1 MTAVDVLGRVDELT
15 DGTGDSV
22 DAVMGAAIDPYRK
35 SRVKCPRCQH
45 ENPQGARTLAE
56 SKDHTVVW
64 ESGAYQLVR
73 RREAGAARRRDRHGE
88 PDEPPQR
95 IASIAAVIVE

>member
-1 MTAVDVLGRVDELT
+1 
-15 DGTGDSV
+15 
-22 DAVMGAAIDPYRK
+22 
-35 SRVKCPRCQH
+35 
-45 ENPQGARTLAE
+45 
-56 SKDHTVVW
+56 VVW

-73 RREAGAARRRDRHGE
+73 RREAGAARRRGRHGE

>member
-1 MTAVDVLGRVDELT
+1 VLVDRDLARVTLNPELQRRYA
-15 DGTGDSV
+15 SF
-22 DAVMGAAIDPYRK
+22 
-35 SRVKCPRCQH
+35 PRT
-45 ENPQGARTLAE
+45 RAE

-95 IASIAAVIVE
+95 IASISAVIVE